1 MKTVLIS
8 AAAAAAFIA
17 LAPVAS
23 QAQGIGVDTPVGG
36 VHIGDPGYRH
46 HRYYRDEGPVVERRV
61 YRDRDVRMGCR
72 TVTIRNDDGYVKRIR
87 KCNY

>member
-8 AAAAAAFIA
+8 AVAAAAFIA

-23 QAQGIGVDTPVGG
+23 QAQGIGIDTPVGG
-36 VHIGDPGYRH
+36 VRIGEPGYRH
-46 HRYYRDEGPVVERRV
+46 YHEGPVVERRV
-61 YRDRDVRMGCR
+61 YRDREVRMGGCK
-72 TVTIRNDDGYVKRIR
+72 TITIRDERGVKRIR

>member
-8 AAAAAAFIA
+8 AAAVAAFFTFT
-17 LAPVAS
+17 PVAS

-36 VHIGDPGYRH
+36 VHIGEPYR
-46 HRYYRDEGPVVERRV
+46 HRYYNDGPVVEHRV
-61 YRDRDVRMGCR
+61 YRDREVRMGCK
-72 TVTIRNDDGYVKRIR
+72 TITIRDDRGVRRIR